1 MKNNLLLIAVM
12 FFYISSVFAQSAK
25 DQEQILTKLSNDWMT
40 ATMNKDEN
48 ILNQIVAPE
57 FTLGGTDFENPSI
70 PRMLWMK
77 NTMENLQI
85 DTVKYIQLKVNVI
98 DDVAIVQSVFY
109 WSVAFKGGPMTED
122 TVNLVDTW
130 LQREK
135 GWQVVS
141 RLVVDK

>member
-1 MKNNLLLIAVM
+1 MKNNLLLISIL
-12 FFYISSVFAQSAK
+12 FIYISTASSQSAI
-25 DQEQILTKLSNDWMT
+25 DEEQVLTKLSNDWMT
-40 ATMNKDEN
+40 ATMNRDGSVLDK
-48 ILNQIVAPE
+48 IVAPE

-77 NTMENLQI
+77 NTMENLKI
-85 DTVKYIQLKVNVI
+85 DSVKYIQMKANVI
-98 DDVAIVQSVFY
+98 EDIAIVQSIFY
-109 WSVAFKGGPMTED
+109 WSVAFMGGPATAD

-130 LQREK
+130 MKREQ